1 MKKYLGLILLMTI
14 ASCKT
19 AKTAVAEG
27 SAAKSVEAEK
37 IINSHYGNKKEFS
50 TAYIKASAKYKD
62 DRQTQNVS
70 AEIRIKKDEAILVS
84 IRFLGIT
91 MAKALITPTE
101 VKYYEKINGTYFE
114 GDYAALS
121 QWLGTDLD
129 FQKVQNLLIGESLDD
144 LRKGN
149 YNNSIEDKLYKLAA
163 SDGKT
168 AKEYFFESDKFLL
181 KKEQISQSAQQR
193 LLQVFYPN
201 YNQYAQGAWPSGIE
215 IDAQQEKGKT
225 SIDIDYNAI
234 SFNEALSFPYSVP
247 DGYERIFIK

>member
-1 MKKYLGLILLMTI
+1 MTKYLGLLLVFLML
-14 ASCKT
+14 SCKT

-27 SAAKSVEAEK
+27 SAEKSVAAQK
-37 IINSHYGNKKEFS
+37 IINSHYANKKEFS

-62 DRQTQNVS
+62 DRQSQNVS
-70 AEIRIKKDEAILVS
+70 AEIRIKKDEAVLVS

-129 FQKVQNLLIGESLDD
+129 FQKVQNLLIGEALDD
-144 LRKGN
+144 LRKGD
-149 YNNSIEDKLYKLAA
+149 YQNSVEDKLYKLADTD
-163 SDGKT
+163 SKT
-168 AKEYFFESDKFLL
+168 AKEYFFESEKFLL

-193 LLQVFYPN
+193 ILRVFYPA
-201 YNQYAQGAWPSGIE
+201 YGQYPQGAWPTGIVIE
-215 IDAQQEKGKT
+215 AEQQKGKT
-225 SIDIDYNAI
+225 NINIDYNAI
-234 SFNEALSFPYSVP
+234 SFDENLSFPYSVP

>member
-1 MKKYLGLILLMTI
+1 MRKYLGLILLLTI

-27 SAAKSVEAEK
+27 SASKSVEATK
-37 IINSHYGNKKEFS
+37 IINSHYANKKEFS

-62 DRQTQNVS
+62 EKQTQNVS

-91 MAKALITPTE
+91 MAKALITPTA

-121 QWLGTDLD
+121 QWLGSDLD

-144 LRKGN
+144 IRKGN
-149 YNNSIEDKLYKLAA
+149 YDNSIEDKLYKL
-163 SDGKT
+163 SNTNGKT
-168 AKEYFFESDKFLL
+168 SKAYFFESEKFLL
-181 KKEQISQSAQQR
+181 KRTEISQSAQQR
-193 LLQVFYPN
+193 MLKVFYPN
-201 YNQYAQGAWPSGIE
+201 YNQYPQGAWPSGIE
-215 IDAQQEKGKT
+215 IEGQQEKGKT